1 MSSLAIFDVMARG
14 GALSLMALLA
24 IILVRDHRHIRAA
37 QMAVLLLIGVSCF
50 VIAEGTFDFAAFSP
64 LRMALV
70 LGESSISG
78 FFWLFV
84 RSWFNDETRFGWRS
98 WGLVV
103 FTLIISMINILS
115 FNMTGSVNWPVDALM
130 RALWV
135 GLVIAGLMVAW
146 RGRENDL
153 VEARRRL
160 RTTFVWAVGV
170 AMIAVNVI
178 YFYANVI
185 NQQRTTAFVTAAII
199 IGAALLTLFLA
210 TALLGIRRADL
221 FAAVKATAPTP
232 LEADDP
238 AANALAQR
246 IDLHMTQ
253 HCAWRDETMSIAK
266 LAGTM
271 NSTRLGAF
279 ISKVLGP
286 KLIADSGEWGTYQW
300 NQLVLGA
307 PGGRIAGGSDE
318 VMRNIVGE
326 RVLGLPKD
334 AGIDSK
340 SPFRDLKVGTQKS
353 PA

>member
-1 MSSLAIFDVMARG
+1 MSGLAIFDAVARG

-24 IILVRDHRHIRAA
+24 IILVRDYRHIRAA
-37 QMAVLLLIGVSCF
+37 QMAALLLIGMACF
-50 VIAEGTFDFAAFSP
+50 VVAEGRFDFTVSP

-199 IGAALLTLFLA
+199 IGTALLTLFLA

-266 LAGTM
+266 LAAAIGVQEYRLRRVINGAM
-271 NSTRLGAF
+271 NYRNFAAFLNDYRLREVKAALRDPTQRDVPILTIALDAGF
-279 ISKVLGP
+279 GSLGP
-286 KLIADSGEWGTYQW
+286 FNRAFRELEAMTPTAYRL
-300 NQLVLGA
+300 NT
-307 PGGRIAGGSDE
+307 AG
-318 VMRNIVGE
+318 
-326 RVLGLPKD
+326 
-334 AGIDSK
+334 
-340 SPFRDLKVGTQKS
+340 
-353 PA
+353 